1 MTLSDLTVAFVAG
14 LLSPLGAA
22 CVLPLYPGYLSFMA
36 SQAGK
41 VRAPRARVLL
51 GIVAGAGILAAMFV
65 FGLFVG
71 VIFTLPIGGVLAILS
86 PIAYAILGIIGMLLI
101 LGAGPGLPVR
111 TPDVFKGRSP
121 FGGAFV
127 FGLFFGVLILPCNAG
142 PVTVLLALSTSAAD
156 LAANM
161 GNFLVYGAGMAI
173 PLIALSA
180 LSSSEGNRITQA
192 LAAHKRGINAAT
204 GVLMVGVAAYYLLV
218 VFRVQEWVFPP

>member
-1 MTLSDLTVAFVAG
+1 MQDR
-14 LLSPLGAA
+14 
-22 CVLPLYPGYLSFMA
+22 LP
-36 SQAGK
+36 
-41 VRAPRARVLL
+41 
-51 GIVAGAGILAAMFV
+51 
-65 FGLFVG
+65 
-71 VIFTLPIGGVLAILS
+71 
-86 PIAYAILGIIGMLLI
+86 
-101 LGAGPGLPVR
+101 
-111 TPDVFKGRSP
+111 
-121 FGGAFV
+121 
-127 FGLFFGVLILPCNAG
+127 
-142 PVTVLLALSTSAAD
+142 VLLALSTSAAD

>member
-36 SQAGK
+36 SEAGK
-41 VRAPRARVLL
+41 VRLPRARVLL
-51 GIVAGAGILAAMFV
+51 GIVAGAGILAAMFM

-71 VIFTLPIGGVLAILS
+71 VIFTLPIGGVLSVVS
-86 PIAYAILGIIGMLLI
+86 PLAYAILGGIGILLI

-111 TPDVFKGRSP
+111 TPDVVKGRSP

-156 LAANM
+156 FASNM
-161 GNFLVYGAGMAI
+161 GNFLMYGAGMAI

-180 LSSSEGNRITQA
+180 LSSSEGNRIAQV

-218 VFRVQEWVFPP
+218 VFSVQEWVFPP